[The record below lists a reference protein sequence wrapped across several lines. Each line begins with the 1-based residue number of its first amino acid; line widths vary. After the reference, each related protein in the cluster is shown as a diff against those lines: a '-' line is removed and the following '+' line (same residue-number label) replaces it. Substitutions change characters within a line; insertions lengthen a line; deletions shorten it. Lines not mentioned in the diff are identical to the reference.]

1 MLQMQARGPF
11 CQRLCLWTK
20 TEGAGN
26 LNTLS
31 TADQVQEGIKEVQN
45 LVSLAVSPTM
55 SYYITVQVHDLSL
68 QLMVDTGAAVSL
80 LRREQWSSAEKH
92 KMEQW
97 DGGRLVGVEG
107 SHVEV
112 DGVVTMDIHI
122 GDVTVYK
129 GMEVAV
135 ATRVEENHLATTHSS
150 GHSTY
155 TEKQVEIPWEKKE
168 LLLKLVKECEEDLS
182 EEEREQLFILLLN
195 YADVFAGRDGELGR
209 TFLVQHSIATED
221 TRGGDASA
229 LIQKEVLILSD
240 EERRSLLDKA
250 GTSSSIELEA
260 AEVLAIKVGLA
271 VPWKVVQRLDGN
283 ESDFDPRPPVQKGT
297 APHLLKDSLTNVK
310 GKGLGVSLLF
320 DNDTTVWKDENSLVK
335 QLLHQKGFSTQA
347 TIWGKENEDIAL
359 EKYMEYKKKCGN
371 NDLITCKAGFVI
383 CEKQPFLVASPDA
396 YLFDP
401 SGTDPYGLI
410 EIKCPFKYCDL
421 YPEEASRQ
429 TDFFCTLSMK
439 DGRQIVELK
448 HNHPYFAQVQGQ
460 LAITE
465 RSWCDF
471 VVYTKKGI
479 SVERIQYSQEFW
491 RNTLLPKLID
501 FYDNCLCPSI
511 VAPIHLLGMKVHD
524 LRVHAH

>member
-1 MLQMQARGPF
+1 M
-11 CQRLCLWTK
+11 
-20 TEGAGN
+20 
-26 LNTLS
+26 
-31 TADQVQEGIKEVQN
+31 
-45 LVSLAVSPTM
+45 
-55 SYYITVQVHDLSL
+55 
-68 QLMVDTGAAVSL
+68 
-80 LRREQWSSAEKH
+80 
-92 KMEQW
+92 
-97 DGGRLVGVEG
+97 
-107 SHVEV
+107 
-112 DGVVTMDIHI
+112 
-122 GDVTVYK
+122 
-129 GMEVAV
+129 
-135 ATRVEENHLATTHSS
+135 
-150 GHSTY
+150 
-155 TEKQVEIPWEKKE
+155 
-168 LLLKLVKECEEDLS
+168 
-182 EEEREQLFILLLN
+182 
-195 YADVFAGRDGELGR
+195 
-209 TFLVQHSIATED
+209 
-221 TRGGDASA
+221 
-229 LIQKEVLILSD
+229 
-240 EERRSLLDKA
+240 
-250 GTSSSIELEA
+250 
-260 AEVLAIKVGLA
+260 
-271 VPWKVVQRLDGN
+271 
-283 ESDFDPRPPVQKGT
+283 
-297 APHLLKDSLTNVK
+297 
-310 GKGLGVSLLF
+310 
-320 DNDTTVWKDENSLVK
+320 K

-371 NDLITCKAGFVI
+371 NDLITCKAGFVV

-479 SVERIQYSQEFW
+479 SVERIQYSQEF
-491 RNTLLPKLID
+491 PKLID

-511 VAPIHLLGMKVHD
+511 VAPIHLLGMKVYD

>member
-45 LVSLAVSPTM
+45 LV
-55 SYYITVQVHDLSL
+55 HDLSL

-97 DGGRLVGVEG
+97 D
-107 SHVEV
+107 
-112 DGVVTMDIHI
+112 

-182 EEEREQLFILLLN
+182 EEEPTGTAVWCTDVLLEWIAASGTVN
-195 YADVFAGRDGELGR
+195 CPCCSEGGP
-209 TFLVQHSIATED
+209 LVSSHDRPAP
-221 TRGGDASA
+221 GGDASA

-283 ESDFDPRPPVQKGT
+283 ERPPVQKGT